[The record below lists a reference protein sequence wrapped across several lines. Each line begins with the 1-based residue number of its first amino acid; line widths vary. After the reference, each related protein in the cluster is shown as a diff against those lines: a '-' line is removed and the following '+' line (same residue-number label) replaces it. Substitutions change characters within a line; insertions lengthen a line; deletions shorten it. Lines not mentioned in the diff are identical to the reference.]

1 MSNNKNINKQKFA
14 FVDVDGV
21 LNHEIWFTSDECK
34 KVSKERIDKDDKNDY
49 RRWFDPRCVELLNHL
64 TDKTGAKIVVSSSWR
79 GGRTVEELKKL
90 FSDVG
95 ITGDVIDKTPKL
107 NFKGLEGYNYSVP
120 RGCEIKAWLETNKN
134 ILGDKL
140 SKANYV
146 ILDDDSDMLLWQRE
160 KFLHVDSYCGLTY
173 NVIDKAVQILN
184 RN

>member
-1 MSNNKNINKQKFA
+1 MNSKKNINKQKFA

-34 KVSKERIDKDDKNDY
+34 KVTKERVDQNDY
-49 RRWFDPRCVELLNHL
+49 RRWFDPRCVALLNYL
-64 TDKTGAKIVVSSSWR
+64 TDETGAKIVVSSSWR
-79 GGRTVEELKKL
+79 GGRTIDDLKKL

-95 ITGDVIDKTPKL
+95 ITGEVIDKTPKL
-107 NFKGLEGYNYSVP
+107 HFSGLEDYKYSVP

-134 ILGDKL
+134 ILGDKM

-173 NVIDKAVQILN
+173 NVINKAIQILN
-184 RN
+184 RD